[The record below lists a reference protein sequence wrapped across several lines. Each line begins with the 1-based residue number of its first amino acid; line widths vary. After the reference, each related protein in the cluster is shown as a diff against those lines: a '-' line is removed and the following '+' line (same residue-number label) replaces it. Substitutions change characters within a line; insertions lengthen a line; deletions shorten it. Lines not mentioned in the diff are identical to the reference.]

1 MNDLE
6 QLRPSDSQRR
16 RLGLAEDRVQVI
28 LDGARADEEASGD
41 LRVGEAVAGESRD
54 LGLLGGEVFPV
65 STTRLRTRPLVACS
79 SRSARRAN
87 AAATQPFDC
96 LAVQML
102 GGFASAEQRAA
113 ACLYPQRP
121 IGIAGPR
128 GLRQALER
136 VSRGRLLAAS
146 DRGLDQ
152 LSEPPVAEHE
162 LPTAFAGNSR
172 RRKRLVIAAQ
182 SV

>member
-1 MNDLE
+1 MLLAQPLAIE
-6 QLRPSDSQRR
+6 QM
-16 RLGLAEDRVQVI
+16 
-28 LDGARADEEASGD
+28 RASE
-41 LRVGEAVAGESRD
+41 RY
-54 LGLLGGEVFPV
+54 
-65 STTRLRTRPLVACS
+65 
-79 SRSARRAN
+79 AN
-87 AAATQPFDC
+87 AGATQPFDC

-136 VSRGRLLAAS
+136 VRRGRPVAAS

-152 LSEPPVAEHE
+152 LSQTPVAEHE

-172 RRKRLVIAAQ
+172 RRKRLLRAAQ
-182 SV
+182 TVVENGAGRLRDGDPLTLAAQRDFP